1 MTSTRTSATSAT
13 SISLWPVPTVS
24 IRMMSLPAASSA
36 SITRTAA
43 GDSPPRWPRLASERM
58 NTPSSSSV
66 AVMRMRS
73 PRMAPP
79 DTGLEGSTAMMPT
92 VLPWARTWLGVGVD
106 QRRLARPRRPRE
118 ADHQCVPQVRLHG
131 LQQARRGGRQPLQ
144 LGDRARDGAPLAR
157 AHALDQAGQVGEV
170 LRLWGLLGVRHG
182 VPDTGPIARAQWPGP
197 VSPQAAAITRMWGAQ
212 GYLRRRARVSP
223 DACMTAL
230 VARSRLRELRSG
242 QDDCDFNAH

>member
-1 MTSTRTSATSAT
+1 M
-13 SISLWPVPTVS
+13 
-24 IRMMSLPAASSA
+24 
-36 SITRTAA
+36 TRTAA

-92 VLPWARTWLGVGVD
+92 VLPWRAHVLGVGVD

-118 ADHQCVPQVRLHG
+118 ADHQCVPKVRLHR
-131 LQQARRGGRQPLQ
+131 LQQARRGGGQPFQ
-144 LGDRARDGAPLAR
+144 LGDRARYGAPLAR

-182 VPDTGPIARAQWPGP
+182 VPDYRANRARAMARAGQSPGHGNNEDVGRSRVFAP
-197 VSPQAAAITRMWGAQ
+197 SRQ
-212 GYLRRRARVSP
+212 GFSRCQHDHPCGEIAPSRIEERAR
-223 DACMTAL
+223 
-230 VARSRLRELRSG
+230 
-242 QDDCDFNAH
+242 